1 MRLLAVFATLLAV
14 ATASGRFMTMQE
26 VNERRLEAV
35 KRWQTSGS
43 QNVKSGGVQNITFTN
58 PKASE
63 FYVDGKSLPLVDF
76 DVGPSWAGLLP
87 ISNSPNETRKLFFWF
102 FPPGPQG
109 SLDDLIFWTNG
120 GPGCSSLAGL
130 LEENGP
136 FSWSWG
142 QAAPTVNQHSW
153 TNLSSVLWVE
163 QPVGTGF
170 SQGIPD
176 AQNEEDIAA
185 QVVGFMQQFLEVF
198 SELKGKKLYL
208 SGESYAGMYVPCESA
223 VVFFEL
229 NSKTNEDIANY
240 IYEDPSRLDLL
251 LQGIWINDPL
261 ISWFVVQ
268 QEIPALDFVKK
279 HASLFSFN
287 HTYMDYLDEMAA
299 TCNYT
304 GYMDKYVTYPPKGLL
319 PLPGDSTDF
328 AQGCDI
334 WGDIYN
340 NSLII
345 NPSFDIYRIWDTYPS
360 PWDVLG
366 FLDTQSP
373 IYFNLTDVKEAIHAP
388 VDTEWIV
395 CTSTYVFPNDD
406 SSLPSALTVLPNV
419 IEKSQR
425 TVIVHGL
432 AEFMFIAD
440 GDRIA
445 IQNMTWNGMQGFQTP
460 IADDSFIV
468 DGVGA
473 YGSMHSERGL
483 TYYEVV
489 LSGHMLPQF
498 APVASFQIMQ
508 YLMGFRDTP

>member
-14 ATASGRFMTMQE
+14 AAVSGRLMTMQE
-26 VNERRLEAV
+26 MNEDRLEAA

-43 QNVKSGGVQNITFTN
+43 QNVESGGIQNFTFTN

-87 ISNSPNETRKLFFWF
+87 ISNSPNETRQLFFWF

-120 GPGCSSLAGL
+120 GPGCSSLGGL
-130 LEENGP
+130 LQENGP

-142 QAAPTVNQHSW
+142 QAKPTVNQHSW

-176 AQNEEDIAA
+176 AQNEDDVAA

-198 SELKGKKLYL
+198 LELKGKKLYV
-208 SGESYAGMYVPCESA
+208 SGESYAGRYVPCESA
-223 VVFFEL
+223 VIFFER

-240 IYEDPSRLDLL
+240 IYENPTLLDLS
-251 LQGIWINDPL
+251 LQGIWISDPL

-268 QEIPALDFVKK
+268 QEIPAWDFVKK
-279 HASLFSFN
+279 HASLFSFDQMY
-287 HTYMDYLDEMAA
+287 TEQLDAMAA

-319 PLPGDSTDF
+319 PLPGDSIHF

-334 WGDIYN
+334 WTDIYFN
-340 NSLII
+340 ALTI
-345 NPSFDIYRIWDTYPS
+345 NPSFNIYRIWDTYPL

-373 IYFNLTDVKEAIHAP
+373 IYFNLTDVKQAIHAP
-388 VDTEWIV
+388 VNTDWFVCKYGVFETE
-395 CTSTYVFPNDD
+395 DG
-406 SSLPSALTVLPNV
+406 SLPPAFTVLPNV

-432 AEFMFIAD
+432 ADFMLIAA
-440 GDRIA
+440 GDRIV
-445 IQNMTWNGMQGFQTP
+445 IQNMTWNGLQGFQTP
-460 IADDSFIV
+460 IANDSFII

-483 TYYEVV
+483 TYYEVA
-489 LSGHMLPQF
+489 LSGHMVPQF